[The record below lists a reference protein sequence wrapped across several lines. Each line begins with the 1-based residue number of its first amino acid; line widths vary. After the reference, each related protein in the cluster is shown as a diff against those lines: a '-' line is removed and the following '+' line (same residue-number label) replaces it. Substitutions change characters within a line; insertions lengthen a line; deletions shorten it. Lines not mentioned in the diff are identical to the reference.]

1 MAFTEAS
8 VHSLYVQAASVP
20 WQPLYLGVEIKTLH
34 QDPKQNLHVM
44 LMRYA
49 PGAIIP
55 QHRHTAVEHIFVLEG
70 SVEDEYG
77 ACTAGNYALRPPGC
91 VHSPGSQG
99 GALARDFVRADRTD
113 HTIDDISKEQRCDS
127 QTACPS

>member
-8 VHSLYVQAASVP
+8 VRSLYVQAASVP
-20 WQPLYLGVEIKTLH
+20 WKPLYPGVESKTLH
-34 QDPKQNLHVM
+34 QDPSQNLHVM

-49 PGAIIP
+49 PGAVIP
-55 QHRHTAVEHIFVLEG
+55 PHRHTAVEHIFVLEG

-91 VHSPGSQG
+91 VHAPRSQG
-99 GALARDFVRADRTD
+99 GALALA
-113 HTIDDISKEQRCDS
+113 ISYGPTERM
-127 QTACPS
+127 TP

>member
-8 VHSLYVQAASVP
+8 VRSLYVQAASVP
-20 WQPLYLGVEIKTLH
+20 WQPLYPGVEIKTLH
-34 QDPKQNLHVM
+34 QDPNQNLHVM

-91 VHSPGSQG
+91 VHAPGSQG
-99 GALARDFVRADRTD
+99 GALALA
-113 HTIDDISKEQRCDS
+113 ISYGPTERI
-127 QTACPS
+127 TR